1 MSECICVNT
10 FSDFKN
16 ESMEP
21 ENFGNDWGL
30 FIDLDDDNM
39 IQEKDPHIFFD
50 LESENNLYTDCKR
63 KNTNNYFDYLYHLLK
78 ITLFAF
84 ISATFICIVVSF

>member
-10 FSDFKN
+10 FSEFKN
-16 ESMEP
+16 ESMET

-39 IQEKDPHIFFD
+39 IQEKESYIFFD
-50 LESENNLYTDCKR
+50 LESENNLYIDCKR
-63 KNTNNYFDYLYHLLK
+63 KHTNNYFDYLYHLLK
-78 ITLFAF
+78 ITVVAF
-84 ISATFICIVVSF
+84 ISFTFICIMFSF